1 MRSRLVL
8 SMLAFLPGALAAQQ
22 SAAPASS
29 PVTAIMATLTVRA
42 DIERAQVNKVLPE
55 EVAATVKLYLD
66 GKIQQW
72 WARADGR
79 GVVFIMNCTSTA
91 EAKALTDE
99 LPLVRGKLASFEFA
113 GLMPLTPLRVLLPA
127 APGRGSP

>member
-1 MRSRLVL
+1 
-8 SMLAFLPGALAAQQ
+8 
-22 SAAPASS
+22 
-29 PVTAIMATLTVRA
+29 
-42 DIERAQVNKVLPE
+42 
-55 EVAATVKLYLD
+55 
-66 GKIQQW
+66 
-72 WARADGR
+72 
-79 GVVFIMNCTSTA
+79 VVFIMNCTSTA